1 MINTAHCN
9 QCYKPFNNGYAD
21 GDICV
26 CNECHGETEMSDEM
40 IGTQDAWIKAYH
52 KALEDVRYVVSKIGN
67 EQTKEV
73 VDQALKQLGN
83 FKK

>member
-26 CNECHGETEMSDEM
+26 CNECHGDVEMSDEM
-40 IGTQDAWIKAYH
+40 VGIQDAFIKGYH
-52 KALEDVRYVVSKIGN
+52 KALEDVRYVVNQSGN
-67 EQTKEV
+67 MITKQLVE
-73 VDQALKQLGN
+73 DALNKLGN